1 MKVETKCKIVQ
12 KVWLN
17 PDTVYMV
24 LEAGSMVRDTWK
36 APGQFVH
43 IKCGEGSFLRRPISV
58 CACMEGEPEDTVA
71 IVFERRGAG
80 TDWLARRACGEY
92 LDVLGFSWA
101 TALPWSRRDAICWW
115 AAASVCPPCGAAPS
129 IPWAVPPLSWAFAP
143 PSGPSC
149 WTVSSRSAPRC
160 WWPPTTAPWAATDLW
175 TPWSARCLR
184 RIETLQP
191 FWPAAQ
197 SPCCAPSGTLG
208 VPCQVSMEE
217 RMACGVGA
225 CLGCATPMA
234 DGTMKHV
241 CKDGPI
247 FPAEEVDWNA

>member
-80 TDWLARRACGEY
+80 TDWLARRACG
-92 LDVLGFSWA
+92 
-101 TALPWSRRDAICWW
+101 
-115 AAASVCPPCGAAPS
+115 
-129 IPWAVPPLSWAFAP
+129 
-143 PSGPSC
+143 
-149 WTVSSRSAPRC
+149 
-160 WWPPTTAPWAATDLW
+160 
-175 TPWSARCLR
+175 
-184 RIETLQP
+184 
-191 FWPAAQ
+191 
-197 SPCCAPSGTLG
+197 
-208 VPCQVSMEE
+208 
-217 RMACGVGA
+217 
-225 CLGCATPMA
+225 
-234 DGTMKHV
+234 
-241 CKDGPI
+241 
-247 FPAEEVDWNA
+247 